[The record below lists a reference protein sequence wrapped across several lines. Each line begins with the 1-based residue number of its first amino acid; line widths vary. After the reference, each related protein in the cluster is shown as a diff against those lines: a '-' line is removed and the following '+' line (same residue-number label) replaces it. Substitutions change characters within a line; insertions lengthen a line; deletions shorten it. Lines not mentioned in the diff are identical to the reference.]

1 MRVIQM
7 SPFSSPSQSYT
18 APTSNVVLLPQTK
31 EPGPIKNKG
40 FKIDFKNFKQ
50 DDWIL
55 LGIIIILVLE
65 GSDDYVLL
73 CALGYL
79 FVVGLL

>member
-7 SPFSSPSQSYT
+7 DPSSAVRPKQSFSPHQPPNMP
-18 APTSNVVLLPQTK
+18 PTSKVN
-31 EPGPIKNKG
+31 IA
-40 FKIDFKNFKQ
+40 NFKK

-55 LGIIIILVLE
+55 LGIIATLIFE
-65 GSDDYVLL
+65 GSTDYVLL

-79 FVVGLL
+79 FIMGL